1 LTRGSTLLAVSD
13 ALRNPELDGDG
24 TQPQR
29 KALHAY
35 LSDEAHEIWHAVAAD
50 HGVSVSALLEALAA
64 DLASDHSHADFEA
77 VVRRARRVDAERRRR

>member
-1 LTRGSTLLAVSD
+1 VSD

-24 TQPQR
+24 THPQR

-35 LSDEAHEIWHAVAAD
+35 LSDDAHETWHAVAAD

-64 DLASDHSHADFEA
+64 DLASERSHADLEA